1 MWEWRHLR
9 AAGWPEEVLHA
20 ILAHADYTGVVPET
34 HLDRVLFACDELS
47 GFLTAC
53 ALVKPS
59 RAIADVE
66 VAGVKKK
73 LKDKAFAR
81 GVNRADVVRGAELLE
96 LPLEE
101 HIENCLRAMQAR
113 AGELG
118 L

>member
-1 MWEWRHLR
+1 MGVRELERL
-9 AAGWPEEVLHA
+9 GWPEEMRRA
-20 ILAHADYTGVVPET
+20 ILGHASYTGVARDS
-34 HLDRVLFACDELS
+34 HLARTLFACDELS

-66 VAGVKKK
+66 LASVRKK

-81 GVNRADVVRGAELLE
+81 GVSREDVLQGAAELGVE
-96 LPLEE
+96 LDA
-101 HIENCLRAMQAR
+101 HIAFCLQAMQQR
-113 AGELG
+113 AGVLG